1 VKKEIKHKSSYN
13 FDDLVN
19 IMRCLRAPDGCPWDS
34 MQTHESIRPC
44 LIEEAYELAEAIDLN
59 NRNMMLEECGDV
71 LLQAVFH
78 SLIAEDRKEFTVEDM
93 ITVLCKKLLSR
104 HTHIFGDVIANN
116 ETEAYA
122 AWDSAKKKEKGQTT
136 QSDSLKSVAKTL
148 PPVVRAEKIMKK
160 AKKAG
165 YTKTIP
171 AEATDKVKA
180 AESEL
185 NKIIEEYIKQFESW
199 ENNIAA

>member
-1 VKKEIKHKSSYN
+1 VKKEIKHKNSYN
-13 FDDLVN
+13 FDDLVE

-59 NRNMMLEECGDV
+59 NRDMMLEECGDV

-78 SLIAEDRKEFTVEDM
+78 ALIAEDRKEFTMEDM
-93 ITVLCKKLLSR
+93 MTMLCQKLLSR

-136 QSDSLKSVAKTL
+136 AADSLKSVAKTL
-148 PPVVRAEKIMKK
+148 PPVIRAAKVMKK

-165 YTKTIP
+165 YTKTIDDS
-171 AEATDKVKA
+171 AINKVKT
-180 AESEL
+180 AEQEL
-185 NKIIEEYIKQFESW
+185 NKAIEEYIKQFESW
-199 ENNIAA
+199 EKP

>member
-1 VKKEIKHKSSYN
+1 MKKEIKHKNSYN
-13 FDDLVN
+13 FDDLVE

-59 NRNMMLEECGDV
+59 NRDMMLEECGDV

-78 SLIAEDRKEFTVEDM
+78 ALIAEDRKEFTMEDM
-93 ITVLCKKLLSR
+93 MTMLCQKLLSR

-136 QSDSLKSVAKTL
+136 AADSLKSVAKTL
-148 PPVVRAEKIMKK
+148 PPVIRAAKVMKK

-165 YTKTIP
+165 YTKTIDDS
-171 AEATDKVKA
+171 AINKVKT
-180 AESEL
+180 AEQEL
-185 NKIIEEYIKQFESW
+185 NKAIEEYIKQFESW
-199 ENNIAA
+199 EKP